1 MNDHDLLIRIDE
13 RIENVCKQM
22 EDMKG
27 DFDARIEEQRVTL
40 DNVTMLIDE
49 QLTDADK
56 RISRL
61 EKWQTKSKTLYGV
74 AIAVISFLLYAGVAW
89 VL

>member
-27 DFDARIEEQRVTL
+27 DFDARMEEQRVTL